1 MQKQVGDTFMLE
13 AGGEFAP
20 GIECEILEL
29 GHDGRI
35 VKARAVV
42 RDDRLL
48 RAGFL
53 IEGDN
58 YIIMEWQWSE
68 N

>member
-1 MQKQVGDTFMLE
+1 MQKQVGDTFMIE
-13 AGGEFAP
+13 ATGEFTP
-20 GIECEILEL
+20 GIKCEILEMRE
-29 GHDGRI
+29 GRI

-42 RDDRLL
+42 PDERLL

-53 IEGDN
+53 IEGDD
-58 YIIMEWQWSE
+58 YIIIEWQWSE